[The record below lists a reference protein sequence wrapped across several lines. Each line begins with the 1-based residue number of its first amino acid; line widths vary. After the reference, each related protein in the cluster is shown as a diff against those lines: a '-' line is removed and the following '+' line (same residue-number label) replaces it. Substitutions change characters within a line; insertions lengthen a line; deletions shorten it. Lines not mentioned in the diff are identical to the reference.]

1 MFVVI
6 LQILFLLVVFLS
18 IIYNM
23 IFPDFIIFY
32 QEFIWCFSIISV
44 PIFLSVVTNRTS
56 NVNIK
61 IKLFTITPKEFK
73 LIVMN
78 PSNLEPLDGVEF
90 DAEVLCI
97 PKRVVLPELSTFNIL
112 LSTMLAQPLLEGVNF
127 ILTNK

>member
-6 LQILFLLVVFLS
+6 LQILYLLVVFLS
-18 IIYNM
+18 MIYNM

>member
-1 MFVVI
+1 
-6 LQILFLLVVFLS
+6 
-18 IIYNM
+18 
-23 IFPDFIIFY
+23 
-32 QEFIWCFSIISV
+32 
-44 PIFLSVVTNRTS
+44 
-56 NVNIK
+56 
-61 IKLFTITPKEFK
+61 
-73 LIVMN
+73 MN